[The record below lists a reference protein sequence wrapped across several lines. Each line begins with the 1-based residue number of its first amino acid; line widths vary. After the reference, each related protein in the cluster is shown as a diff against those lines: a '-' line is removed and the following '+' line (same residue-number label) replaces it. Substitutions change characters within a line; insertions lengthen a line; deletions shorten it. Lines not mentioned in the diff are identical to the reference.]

1 MPLNVCVYASASSR
15 TSERFMQEGRRLGR
29 LIAERGH
36 TLINGG
42 GKIGGMGALNDGCH
56 AAGGRVVC
64 VIHEM
69 FVVDGVE
76 FSEADEMVVAG
87 GDDLGERKRLLAE
100 RCDAIVVMPGGVG
113 TLDEA
118 WDAMALSQLGMANK
132 RPVVLCNV
140 DGYYDATLAQLQ
152 RAHAEGLTSK
162 PPAAIVHSVGDV
174 EAALDWCEKAV
185 AAGGGVS
192 GDRATAR
199 ARRSSAVSRSGRS
212 RWWRAEGDRL

>member
-1 MPLNVCVYASASSR
+1 MDNPR
-15 TSERFMQEGRRLGR
+15 TGRGGAAGATWIVRRRLAGTGS
-29 LIAERGH
+29 LS
-36 TLINGG
+36 
-42 GKIGGMGALNDGCH
+42 LNFESGL
-56 AAGGRVVC
+56 
-64 VIHEM
+64 
-69 FVVDGVE
+69 
-76 FSEADEMVVAG
+76 AD
-87 GDDLGERKRLLAE
+87 RT
-100 RCDAIVVMPGGVG
+100 GGVG

-199 ARRSSAVSRSGRS
+199 SRGIGAGAAFLCGVAVGAIAVVACRRR
-212 RWWRAEGDRL
+212 

>member
-42 GKIGGMGALNDGCH
+42 GKLGGMGALNDGCH

-100 RCDAIVVMPGGVG
+100 RCDAIVVMPGDVRCGYQTCFVYHG
-113 TLDEA
+113 TRRGA
-118 WDAMALSQLGMANK
+118 AAG
-132 RPVVLCNV
+132 
-140 DGYYDATLAQLQ
+140 ATWII
-152 RAHAEGLTSK
+152 RGR
-162 PPAAIVHSVGDV
+162 
-174 EAALDWCEKAV
+174 V
-185 AAGGGVS
+185 AAAP
-192 GDRATAR
+192 RAPR
-199 ARRSSAVSRSGRS
+199 G
-212 RWWRAEGDRL
+212 